1 MARRKAPGSDGPPM
15 ESYLKFWPVLGQ
27 DLVLVLNSC
36 FSEGRLS
43 LSQLHGVI
51 SLSFKKGDH
60 LDPKNWRPILLL
72 NCDYKIASRVI
83 AGRLLKVIHLVVKKD
98 QTCGVP
104 GQFIGENVAFLRN
117 VVDYATLSNVPVALL
132 SLDQE
137 KAFDRVDWDFM
148 RATLRH
154 MGFSPS
160 FIGWVNLFY
169 SGAQSAVNVNGHI
182 SDFFALSS
190 GVRQGCPLSPLLYVL
205 VAEVLAC
212 NIRGNSNVPSL
223 SLPGLLSPLPC
234 LSQYAD
240 DTSVIA
246 CSDQAIVSVFDTYDL
261 YERGSGSKLNLS
273 KSTGLWLG
281 PWNGRSDSPVAIDWS
296 SVKIKVL
303 GVFLGPLDLEEDN
316 WRPRLSAV
324 ENVLLSWHQ
333 RALSFRG
340 KALVINALALSRI
353 WYIASL
359 IHMPSWVLRE
369 LNSLVCKFFW
379 KGKPDLVSRA
389 VVVQPNCCG
398 GFSVVDVNLKV
409 SALLV
414 QWIRR
419 FASSPNSWVSFL
431 VYWFNLRLGLSPVQ
445 VFANPPVFDV
455 NLPPFYVSLL
465 HAWRLVAGS
474 ASPASVLYV
483 GRGVVCAQV
492 SAITT
497 KSTYLMLLAD
507 HAVSPHCEEK
517 FFPVFGALYWP
528 STWRQLFL
536 FDIDRTVIDLSW
548 KIAHGVL
555 YTAQQLSS
563 FGYDLSTACF
573 CGHNMESLD
582 IFSFIVR

>member
-1 MARRKAPGSDGPPM
+1 M
-15 ESYLKFWPVLGQ
+15 
-27 DLVLVLNSC
+27 
-36 FSEGRLS
+36 
-43 LSQLHGVI
+43 
-51 SLSFKKGDH
+51 SF
-60 LDPKNWRPILLL
+60 
-72 NCDYKIASRVI
+72 
-83 AGRLLKVIHLVVKKD
+83 
-98 QTCGVP
+98 
-104 GQFIGENVAFLRN
+104 
-117 VVDYATLSNVPVALL
+117 
-132 SLDQE
+132 
-137 KAFDRVDWDFM
+137 
-148 RATLRH
+148 
-154 MGFSPS
+154 
-160 FIGWVNLFY
+160 
-169 SGAQSAVNVNGHI
+169 
-182 SDFFALSS
+182 
-190 GVRQGCPLSPLLYVL
+190 
-205 VAEVLAC
+205 
-212 NIRGNSNVPSL
+212 
-223 SLPGLLSPLPC
+223 PGLQSPLPC

-240 DTSVIA
+240 DTSVTA
-246 CSDQAIVSVFDTYDL
+246 SSDQVIVPVFDTYDL

-273 KSTGLWLG
+273 KSKGLWQG

-303 GVFLGPLDLEEDN
+303 QVFLGPLDLEEDN

-340 KALVINALALSRI
+340 KALVINALALSCI
-353 WYIASL
+353 WYVASL

-369 LNSLVCKFFW
+369 LNSLVFKFFW
-379 KGKPDLVSRA
+379 KGKPDLVSCA

-409 SALLV
+409 SALLL

-419 FASSPNSWVSFL
+419 IASSPNSWVSFL
-431 VYWFNLRLGLSPVQ
+431 VYWFNLHLGLSPVQ

-465 HAWRLVAGS
+465 RAWRLAAGS
-474 ASPASVLYV
+474 ASPAGVLYV

-555 YTAQQLSS
+555 YTAQRLSS
-563 FGYDLSTACF
+563 FGYDLSTASL
-573 CGHNMESLD
+573 CGHNME
-582 IFSFIVR
+582 

>member
-1 MARRKAPGSDGPPM
+1 M
-15 ESYLKFWPVLGQ
+15 
-27 DLVLVLNSC
+27 
-36 FSEGRLS
+36 
-43 LSQLHGVI
+43 
-51 SLSFKKGDH
+51 
-60 LDPKNWRPILLL
+60 
-72 NCDYKIASRVI
+72 
-83 AGRLLKVIHLVVKKD
+83 
-98 QTCGVP
+98 
-104 GQFIGENVAFLRN
+104 
-117 VVDYATLSNVPVALL
+117 
-132 SLDQE
+132 
-137 KAFDRVDWDFM
+137 
-148 RATLRH
+148 
-154 MGFSPS
+154 
-160 FIGWVNLFY
+160 
-169 SGAQSAVNVNGHI
+169 
-182 SDFFALSS
+182 
-190 GVRQGCPLSPLLYVL
+190 
-205 VAEVLAC
+205 
-212 NIRGNSNVPSL
+212 
-223 SLPGLLSPLPC
+223 SLPGLQSPLPC

-246 CSDQAIVSVFDTYDL
+246 SSDQVIVLVFDTYDL

-273 KSTGLWLG
+273 KSKGLWQG

-303 GVFLGPLDLEEDN
+303 QVFLGPLDLEEDN

-324 ENVLLSWHQ
+324 ENVLLSWRQ

-340 KALVINALALSRI
+340 KALVTNALALSHI
-353 WYIASL
+353 WYVGSL

-369 LNSLVCKFFW
+369 LNSLVFKFFW
-379 KGKPDLVSRA
+379 KGKPDLVSCA

-409 SALLV
+409 SALLL

-419 FASSPNSWVSFL
+419 IASSPNFWVSFL
-431 VYWFNLRLGLSPVQ
+431 VYWFNLHLGLSPVQ

-465 HAWRLVAGS
+465 CAWRLAAGS
-474 ASPASVLYV
+474 ASPSGVLYV
-483 GRGVVCAQV
+483 GRGVFGAQV

-555 YTAQQLSS
+555 YTAQRLSS
-563 FGYDLSTACF
+563 FGYDLSTASL

-582 IFSFIVR
+582 HLFFYCPLASSVLSWLQSLLFRAAPLAPPFVCRHALFGFSEDELCVVPLFLVYAINVGKFYIWMACNDFRFRDAPPSAIYVIESIKCPIPFHLPLFFRRFHSPRRHRYFVLKRGAHGTFASISDGNLSVHFYGLALALVAFVGCNGCFFFLSECVSLLSGHLCWLYWLWILFE

>member
-1 MARRKAPGSDGPPM
+1 M
-15 ESYLKFWPVLGQ
+15 
-27 DLVLVLNSC
+27 
-36 FSEGRLS
+36 
-43 LSQLHGVI
+43 
-51 SLSFKKGDH
+51 
-60 LDPKNWRPILLL
+60 
-72 NCDYKIASRVI
+72 
-83 AGRLLKVIHLVVKKD
+83 
-98 QTCGVP
+98 
-104 GQFIGENVAFLRN
+104 
-117 VVDYATLSNVPVALL
+117 
-132 SLDQE
+132 
-137 KAFDRVDWDFM
+137 
-148 RATLRH
+148 
-154 MGFSPS
+154 
-160 FIGWVNLFY
+160 
-169 SGAQSAVNVNGHI
+169 
-182 SDFFALSS
+182 
-190 GVRQGCPLSPLLYVL
+190 
-205 VAEVLAC
+205 
-212 NIRGNSNVPSL
+212 
-223 SLPGLLSPLPC
+223 
-234 LSQYAD
+234 
-240 DTSVIA
+240 
-246 CSDQAIVSVFDTYDL
+246 FDTYDL
-261 YERGSGSKLNLS
+261 YERGSGSELNLS
-273 KSTGLWLG
+273 KSMGLWLG

-324 ENVLLSWHQ
+324 ENVLLSWRQ

-340 KALVINALALSRI
+340 KALVINALALSHI
-353 WYIASL
+353 WYVASL

-389 VVVQPNCCG
+389 VVIHPNCCG

-465 HAWRLVAGS
+465 RAWHLAAGS

-497 KSTYLMLLAD
+497 KSMYLMLLAD

-555 YTAQQLSS
+555 YTAQRLSS